1 MLVPGAMAA
10 TSATTVMR
18 NPAEAARAPEGPTN
32 TATGTRE
39 LSIAS
44 MIWRIDVSRPPG
56 VSSLSTTRGA
66 SRRPRGRARTTTC
79 AALIACTTPVSSTTG
94 MSARAGTA
102 TKEAA
107 RVSAPRRLWI
117 PTDTRKCNGP
127 NSFLSMDPFP
137 PASPRRA
144 GRRRIGIM
152 FGTLGGPEVI
162 LILVVALIV
171 FGPRRLPEI
180 GKSMGKMLAE
190 FRKAS
195 NDFKRTIEDELEAEK
210 SRESQPT
217 PTPAPE
223 SRGGGRRS
231 DGRCR
236 ARGGGRA
243 GGRGPSGSPSST
255 GRRRA
260 EPRSRSRRSS
270 GRRRPSSA
278 AAVRTRARRRTGWP
292 RSART
297 G

>member
-1 MLVPGAMAA
+1 MTSSLAPPIPETGWAAPMLVPGAMAA

-18 NPAEAARAPEGPTN
+18 KPAEAARAPEGPTK

-44 MIWRIDVSRPPG
+44 MICRIDVSRPPG

-66 SRRPRGRARTTTC
+66 PEAAARSMADTTC

-94 MSARAGTA
+94 MSAGAGA
-102 TKEAA
+102 AKAAAA
-107 RVSAPRRLWI
+107 RVSGTRRRQI

-127 NSFLSMDPFP
+127 NSFLSTDAGRPTTR
-137 PASPRRA
+137 AEA

-210 SRESQPT
+210 SRESQPA
-217 PTPAPE
+217 PNPAPDPAPE
-223 SRGGGRRS
+223 SAAPVADVTDVTDVTAS
-231 DGRCR
+231 N
-236 ARGGGRA
+236 A
-243 GGRGPSGSPSST
+243 
-255 GRRRA
+255 
-260 EPRSRSRRSS
+260 
-270 GRRRPSSA
+270 SA
-278 AAVRTRARRRTGWP
+278 TA
-292 RSART
+292 
-297 G
+297 